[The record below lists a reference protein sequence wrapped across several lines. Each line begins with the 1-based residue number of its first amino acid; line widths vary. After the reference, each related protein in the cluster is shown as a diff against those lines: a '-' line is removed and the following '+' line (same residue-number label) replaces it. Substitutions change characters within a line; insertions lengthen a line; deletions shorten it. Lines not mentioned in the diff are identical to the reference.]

1 MQSARA
7 DRGEAQ
13 PPAQC
18 GGRLFCKG
26 VCDERSDGG
35 EDDVRCA
42 QIPAAQGAERG
53 KSQRARQRDGEK
65 IGEKALELLPSG
77 ASRKRGER
85 GAYAAKRAD
94 RKESREGKRLR
105 QREVHLNNLAS
116 APLTS
121 LPAGVRTLLTLPTMK
136 AAPSS
141 ASSDSTTRLS
151 PSTVTTR
158 SLASATTFL
167 SSERT
172 REETPERATLFPKIT
187 CACSGVAAV
196 CFAEL

>member
-7 DRGEAQ
+7 KRGEAQ
-13 PPAQC
+13 TSANS
-18 GGRLFCKG
+18 GGRLFCKRI
-26 VCDERSDGG
+26 CDERPDGG
-35 EDDVRCA
+35 EDDVRGA
-42 QIPAAQGAERG
+42 QTPAAKGAERG

-65 IGEKALELLPSG
+65 IGEKAREFLPSG
-77 ASRKRGER
+77 TSRKGRER

-94 RKESREGKRLR
+94 RKERREGERLR

-121 LPAGVRTLLTLPTMK
+121 LPAVVRTLLTLPTMS

-158 SLASATTFL
+158 SLASATTF
-167 SSERT
+167 
-172 REETPERATLFPKIT
+172 
-187 CACSGVAAV
+187 
-196 CFAEL
+196 